1 MRKSCYYM
9 LTFPTTHDAMAAE
22 KALSPQLPL
31 AVMPTLRQVSASC
44 GISLRLPPGQRET
57 AEERLHQ
64 SGLRGWRSYQ
74 VRLEGKRPV
83 CTLLYASAGA
93 GKPVENP

>member
-1 MRKSCYYM
+1 MTQDYVLLVFDSTHTALRSEEL
-9 LTFPTTHDAMAAE
+9 LTGLGARM
-22 KALSPQLPL
+22 
-31 AVMPTLRQVSASC
+31 MPTLREISASC

-57 AEERLHQ
+57 AEARLHQ

-83 CTLLYASAGA
+83 CTLLCASAGA

>member
-1 MRKSCYYM
+1 MTQDYVLLVFDSTHTALRSEEL
-9 LTFPTTHDAMAAE
+9 LTGLGARM
-22 KALSPQLPL
+22 
-31 AVMPTLRQVSASC
+31 MPTLREISASC

-57 AEERLHQ
+57 AEARLHQ

-83 CTLLYASAGA
+83 CTLLYASAWA